1 MKKLLF
7 SLAVAILSFGTV
19 NAQFVTMEATRGTLV
34 KNTETFAIEKPVK
47 KMPKKAEL
55 GQNQYLMGG
64 YTTDDIAAPG
74 EGVGLTNVPGDLKA
88 AIMIPTSDLSVYNG
102 GKLVKMRVGLANA
115 ATVSRVF
122 IIPVTKTGIQDEIV
136 SQEVNFNAAGW
147 NEVELEK
154 AITLNLSDYE
164 AILMGFDYVQTSN
177 SYPLSLVYAGAN
189 SYDIL
194 IYGKLGSEE
203 GWYNLGNSY
212 GNLSVQGVVEMELPE
227 MNLAVNGLNT
237 NAFAQSDK
245 ALTWEATVTNMGS
258 AAITSLGF
266 DALVDDVVVGS
277 ADVTT
282 NITTMQTGT
291 ISGQITLP
299 AEISLYESHKL
310 SLKTKTVNGDTPKG
324 TVTENALSATF
335 ILYKDKVAHQKQ
347 LIEHFTS
354 WTCTYC
360 PLGYTLL
367 RALEKNYNDI
377 AWISVHGNQS
387 PSYGKDPLY
396 FDAVDD
402 LQDME
407 NLEGW
412 PGASYNRTYIKELA
426 EGSESL
432 IYGLGYNVDQ
442 YLNQLVPYFREI
454 IDATAE
460 ATPAFASLA
469 IEQEYDNESR
479 KLKLNVKGTG
489 VEGASK
495 LLADDGI
502 TVYLTESGITG
513 RQYNQGTWVNDYE
526 HNNALR
532 AVLTSTVGEAPTW
545 DGENFT
551 YSVEYTIPDN
561 FVAENLSITAVL
573 APIASV
579 SSPDLHNMAV
589 NNAEKVALETTSGI
603 AGVQT
608 KGDNTVEVARYNAN
622 GQQIGAPQKGINILR
637 MSNGTT
643 RKVMV
648 K

>member
-1 MKKLLF
+1 
-7 SLAVAILSFGTV
+7 
-19 NAQFVTMEATRGTLV
+19 
-34 KNTETFAIEKPVK
+34 
-47 KMPKKAEL
+47 
-55 GQNQYLMGG
+55 
-64 YTTDDIAAPG
+64 
-74 EGVGLTNVPGDLKA
+74 
-88 AIMIPTSDLSVYNG
+88 
-102 GKLVKMRVGLANA
+102 MRVGLANA

-164 AILMGFDYVQTSN
+164 AILMGFDYVQTST

-189 SYDIL
+189 YYDTL

-203 GWYNLGNSY
+203 GWYNIGNSY
-212 GNLSVQGVVEMELPE
+212 GNLSVQGVVEIELPE
-227 MNLAVNGLNT
+227 MNLAVRGLNT

-258 AAITSLGF
+258 TAITSLGF

-299 AEISLYESHKL
+299 AGISLYENHKL

-324 TVTENALSATF
+324 IVTENALSATF
-335 ILYKDKVAHQKQ
+335 KLYKDKVAHQKQ

-367 RALEKNYNDI
+367 RALENNYNDI
-377 AWISVHGNQS
+377 AWISIHGNQS
-387 PSYGKDPLY
+387 SSKDPLY
-396 FDAVDD
+396 FDAVED
-402 LQDME
+402 LQEME

-460 ATPAFASLA
+460 ANPAFASLA

-532 AVLTSTVGEAPTW
+532 AVLTSTIGEAPTW

-608 KGDNTVEVARYNAN
+608 KGDNTVEVARYNLA
-622 GQQIGAPQKGINILR
+622 GQKVDKNYKGIVIV
-637 MSNGTT
+637 NGKKVV
-643 RKVMV
+643 RK
-648 K
+648 